1 MQKRVTVS
9 ELDAIIKRIN
19 IITGSPLEPYATGA
33 DGKAIPQAGNYHLSG
48 AYGGYSLHRMVP
60 SGGITDVFRCG
71 HVTARELRDLM
82 WAFITGLDTAKGDE

>member
-19 IITGSPLEPYATGA
+19 ILTGSPLETYATGA

-60 SGGITDVFRCG
+60 SGGIADVFRCG

-82 WAFITGLDTAKGDE
+82 WAFITGLDTAKGE

>member
-9 ELDAIIKRIN
+9 ELEAIIKRLN
-19 IITGSPLEPYATGA
+19 IITGSPLEPYATGP
-33 DGKAIPQAGNYHLSG
+33 DGKAIPQAGSYHLSG

-60 SGGITDVFRCG
+60 SGGIVDVLRCG

-82 WAFITGLDTAKGDE
+82 WAFINGFEASKGE